1 MTAQPPHTAW
11 FHCFSGIAGD
21 MALGAL
27 IDAGA
32 DIDEVRSMCERLPI
46 DGWSLE
52 AHTTLRGGIAATKAS
67 VLAEETTV
75 VRTVR
80 HITGLLEEARLPE
93 RVRQRSL
100 AAFNLIAQAEGR
112 LHNKPP
118 SQVHLHEV
126 GSLDAIVDIVG
137 TSSALEVLGVGEV
150 LSSPVAQGIGMIR
163 SAHGLMPNP
172 PPAVIEILQG
182 VPTFGLDIAAEMTTP
197 TGAALIATLATD
209 FGPLPP
215 IKIQASGFGAGT
227 RELEDRP
234 NLTQVVL
241 GQAASRPDP
250 GQPVMLLET
259 NIDDA
264 TGETLAHA
272 IGALLE
278 AGAHD
283 AWLTPIHMKKGRP
296 AHTVSALADIALAKQ
311 VMRTMIDETGTLG
324 VRAQQ
329 LERWPQARVEEFIE
343 IDGQPVRVKVSAG
356 RTKVELEDAAN
367 VARTTGRPVREV
379 ISLAEAAWRRR
390 SFGGDLA
397 GGGLPA
403 GTQPGSTQPGST
415 QPISPAGSPND
426 PPAWQ
431 PEPDETA

>member
-32 DIDEVRSMCERLPI
+32 DIDEVRSMCERIPI

-80 HITGLLEEARLPE
+80 HITGLLEEARLPD

-137 TSSALEVLGVGEV
+137 TSSALEVLGVEEV
-150 LSSPVAQGIGMIR
+150 LSSPVAQGMGMIR

-197 TGAALIATLATD
+197 TGAALVATLAD
-209 FGPLPP
+209 GFGPLPP
-215 IKIQASGFGAGT
+215 MKIQASGFGAGT

-241 GQAASRPDP
+241 GQAASSPDS

-311 VMRTMIDETGTLG
+311 VMRAMIDETGTLG

-329 LERWPQARVEEFIE
+329 MERWPQARVEEFVE

-379 ISLAEAAWRRR
+379 ISLAEAAWRRK

-397 GGGLPA
+397 SGGLPG
-403 GTQPGSTQPGST
+403 GTQPGATQLGSTQPGS
-415 QPISPAGSPND
+415 PNDPPND

-431 PEPDETA
+431 PEPDDTA

>member
-32 DIDEVRSMCERLPI
+32 DIDEVRSMCERIPI

-80 HITGLLEEARLPE
+80 HITGLLEEARLPD

-137 TSSALEVLGVGEV
+137 TSSALEVLGVEEV
-150 LSSPVAQGIGMIR
+150 LSSPVAQGMGMIR

-197 TGAALIATLATD
+197 TGAALVATLAD
-209 FGPLPP
+209 GFGPLPP
-215 IKIQASGFGAGT
+215 MKIQASGFGAGT

-241 GQAASRPDP
+241 GQTASAPDP

-311 VMRTMIDETGTLG
+311 VMRAMIDETGTLG

-329 LERWPQARVEEFIE
+329 MERWPQARVEEFVE

-397 GGGLPA
+397 GGGLPS
-403 GTQPGSTQPGST
+403 GTQPGSAQLGSTQPGSPT
-415 QPISPAGSPND
+415 GSPND

-431 PEPDETA
+431 PEPDDTA

>member
-32 DIDEVRSMCERLPI
+32 DIDEVRSMCERIPI

-80 HITGLLEEARLPE
+80 HITGLLEEARLPD

-137 TSSALEVLGVGEV
+137 TSSALEVLGVEEV
-150 LSSPVAQGIGMIR
+150 LSSPVAQGMGMIR

-197 TGAALIATLATD
+197 TGAALVATLAD
-209 FGPLPP
+209 GFGPLPP
-215 IKIQASGFGAGT
+215 MKIQASGFGAGT

-241 GQAASRPDP
+241 GQAASSPDS

-272 IGALLE
+272 IGSLLE

-311 VMRTMIDETGTLG
+311 VMHTMIDETGTLG

-329 LERWPQARVEEFIE
+329 MERWPQARVEEFVE
-343 IDGQPVRVKVSAG
+343 IDGQPVRVKVSSG

-397 GGGLPA
+397 GGGLPGGIQPGA
-403 GTQPGSTQPGST
+403 TQLGSTQPGS
-415 QPISPAGSPND
+415 PAGPPND

-431 PEPDETA
+431 PEPDDTA